1 MTRSAVSRPKTTSL
15 ICMAGETS
23 QTPRQAVC
31 SRVKRPSEVVFPTL
45 IPNSA
50 LSTATRFSAP
60 MMWQG
65 GDSHRRMMYFPRG
78 VGENM
83 V

>member
-31 SRVKRPSEVVFPTL
+31 SRVKRPSAVVSPTL
-45 IPNSA
+45 IPNSVWSISA
-50 LSTATRFSAP
+50 KFTAP